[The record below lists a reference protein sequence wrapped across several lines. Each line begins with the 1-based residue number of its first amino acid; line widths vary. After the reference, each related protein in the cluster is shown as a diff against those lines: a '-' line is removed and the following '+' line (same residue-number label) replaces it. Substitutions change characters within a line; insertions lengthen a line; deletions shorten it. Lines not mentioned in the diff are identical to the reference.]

1 MRLQAANELPNSRRR
16 DAEIL
21 RGSAYECAVAVAL
34 AISLDDHHS
43 AAVAAARALI
53 AGPTNQGSLA
63 PSMRE
68 RELPTTIRRPP
79 PPPRPLPSPS
89 PKTMQQQHGSQATTP
104 LQHGRR
110 HATTCIYCAPA
121 RRGLASHCGGAP
133 CPSIARTPCDNN
145 HHPRCI
151 ALTLHYE

>member
-1 MRLQAANELPNSRRR
+1 VRQAANELPNSRRH

-68 RELPTTIRRPP
+68 RELPTTIRRR
-79 PPPRPLPSPS
+79 PPRLLPCPLSIAEDDAAAARQPGHHAIAAWSSTCHHMYLLRSCSPW
-89 PKTMQQQHGSQATTP
+89 PGEP
-104 LQHGRR
+104 L
-110 HATTCIYCAPA
+110 
-121 RRGLASHCGGAP
+121 RRGSMP
-133 CPSIARTPCDNN
+133 
-145 HHPRCI
+145 
-151 ALTLHYE
+151 LHRPYAM